1 MQDDDANQKRPAA
14 RERGR
19 PAFQGVGSSEGGV
32 EDAPAR
38 WEPYY
43 FFMFG
48 HSHPFAQSLQQSHL
62 QSQLGQSLQQSFA
75 QHAPLLQQ
83 GAASDVVDVEL
94 ELLAIPAATK
104 PAATSK
110 PPNNLTNI

>member
-1 MQDDDANQKRPAA
+1 
-14 RERGR
+14 
-19 PAFQGVGSSEGGV
+19 
-32 EDAPAR
+32 
-38 WEPYY
+38 
-43 FFMFG
+43 MFG

-104 PAATSK
+104 PAATSN